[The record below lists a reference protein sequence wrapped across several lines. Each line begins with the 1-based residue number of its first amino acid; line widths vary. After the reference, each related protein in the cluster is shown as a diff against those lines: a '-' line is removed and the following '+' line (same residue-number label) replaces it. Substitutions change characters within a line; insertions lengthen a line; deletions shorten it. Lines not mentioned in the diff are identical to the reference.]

1 MSSCIPLD
9 KLHVKV
15 DVAKNKTEDVP
26 ALHPRWSQKIQ
37 FVTYHAPP
45 LDISDRG
52 QCEEWADRL
61 KFIEEDLHWALQ
73 LPHDKFWCQIVFDE
87 TFISLID
94 SYLRYAPRTHDI
106 LIELPVDTKSRHDE
120 VHRLVFMTCLRMAT
134 HKESKE
140 HHITPGV
147 FGEILY
153 ENFLFDIPK
162 LLDLCVLYGEGNGQL
177 LYKMIDNIFTTQPKY
192 NYDLQN
198 TIPTILQV
206 FDNIRAKCGVAEVS
220 GLIPKKL
227 TNPGQ
232 EQTELVTMM
241 ATDFQDV
248 VFYLADTG
256 TTLASFLDVYPPA
269 CSLFFKEDFVHHLA
283 QLYESVIPQ
292 IVTSLKKR
300 KFDSHSHKMLLRQKT
315 QEAKNSLLKVVHLII
330 NTCCIQ
336 PLLEN
341 IGGDERVEDF
351 IHVFTSIL
359 NERRFLADFESRHR
373 FENYQEILLQSPIE
387 IDEMRL
393 QYIQDAISSAFT
405 THGRRRKPTG
415 GTNRGGRT
423 SPDGS
428 PGPME
433 DTGAVGTMGGATGG
447 AVGGA
452 IGGAMGGAPG
462 GAVGGADFTAH
473 ADNFQVES
481 YEMEGACAARKT
493 GVELESLISSVK
505 DLLPDLGEGFIEVC
519 LEEMD
524 YNIERVINSV
534 LEDKLPPSL
543 QDMDRNMP
551 REVSQPGEAPK
562 SLLDGRRNVYDNDE
576 FDVFSRDSVDTS
588 RIFHGKQNK
597 MDKISLDD
605 KTIGSEDKFR
615 LNEAYG
621 YVVETVTAEEASQYA
636 KLYDDE
642 YDDTYDTNNVGAD
655 DADSADELLHGRP
668 LTVPRILG
676 GGNQGRTQK
685 SSESESQDSE
695 DEKKQRDHFVQDPA
709 LLRQK
714 AEQRR
719 ISQRRGQG
727 RRFGQGQG
735 REQGQ
740 EGQKYDVKGKA
751 KGQGQDADVLKNR
764 KFKEK
769 NKASRGNHNRRYMS
783 DKKRMGFGGGP

>member
-1 MSSCIPLD
+1 MSSCLPLD

-15 DVAKNKTEDVP
+15 EVGKSKTEDVP
-26 ALHPRWSQKIQ
+26 ALHPRWVQKIQ
-37 FVTYHAPP
+37 FLTYHAPP
-45 LDISDRG
+45 LNLSDRG

-61 KFIEEDLHWALQ
+61 KFIEEDLHLALQ

-87 TFISLID
+87 TFVSLID
-94 SYLRYAPRTHDI
+94 SYLRYAPRTHDA

-140 HHITPGV
+140 HHITPSV

-162 LLDLCVLYGEGNGQL
+162 LLDLCVLYGQGNNQL
-177 LYKMIDNIFTTQPKY
+177 LHKMIDNIFTTQPKY
-192 NYDLQN
+192 NDDLQG

-206 FDNIRAKCGVAEVS
+206 FDNIRAKCGLADVS
-220 GLIPKKL
+220 GLTPKKL
-227 TNPGQ
+227 TDQSQ
-232 EQTELVTMM
+232 ERSELVSMSS
-241 ATDFQDV
+241 TDFQDV

-256 TTLASFLDVYPPA
+256 TTLASFLEVYPPA
-269 CSLFFKEDFVHHLA
+269 CVLFFKEDFVHQLA

-292 IVTSLKKR
+292 VVSSIKKR
-300 KFDSHSHKMLLRQKT
+300 KFDSHSHKTLLRQKT

-330 NTCCIQ
+330 NTYCIQ
-336 PLLEN
+336 PILEN
-341 IGGDERVEDF
+341 VGAEERVEDF
-351 IHVFTSIL
+351 IQLFTSML

-373 FENYQEILLQSPIE
+373 IENYQEILLQSPIE

-393 QYIQDAISSAFT
+393 QYIQDAINSAFT

-433 DTGAVGTMGGATGG
+433 DAGAVGGGAMGG

-452 IGGAMGGAPG
+452 MGGASSAIDS
-462 GAVGGADFTAH
+462 AVPVNDF
-473 ADNFQVES
+473 DVET
-481 YEMEGACAARKT
+481 YEAEGACAARKT

-524 YNIERVINSV
+524 YNLERVINAV

-543 QDMDRNMP
+543 QDLDRTMP
-551 REVSQPGEAPK
+551 KEIPQPVDAPK

-576 FDVFSRDSVDTS
+576 FDVFSRDAVDTS
-588 RIFHGKQNK
+588 RIFQGKQNK

-605 KTIGSEDKFR
+605 KTLGSDDKFR

-621 YVVETVTAEEASQYA
+621 YVVETLNADEASQMA
-636 KLYDDE
+636 ELYDDE

-668 LTVPRILG
+668 CTVPRILG
-676 GGNQGRTQK
+676 GGNQGRTRGV
-685 SSESESQDSE
+685 SSESDSQDSDE
-695 DEKKQRDHFVQDPA
+695 EKKRDQFVQDPA
-709 LLRQK
+709 LLRQR

-735 REQGQ
+735 HIQREQAQDGP
-740 EGQKYDVKGKA
+740 KHDVKGKA
-751 KGQGQDADVLKNR
+751 KGHGQEADVLKNR

-769 NKASRGNHNRRYMS
+769 NKAARGNHNRRYMS

>member
-1 MSSCIPLD
+1 MSSCLPLD

-15 DVAKNKTEDVP
+15 DIATNKTEDVA
-26 ALHPRWSQKIQ
+26 ALHPRWAQKIQ
-37 FVTYHAPP
+37 FLTYHAPP
-45 LDISDRG
+45 LDLSDRG

-87 TFISLID
+87 SFISLID

-140 HHITPGV
+140 HHITPSV

-162 LLDLCVLYGEGNGQL
+162 LMDLCVLYGQGNGQL
-177 LYKMIDNIFTTQPKY
+177 LFKMIDNIFTTQPKY
-192 NYDLQN
+192 NHDLQD

-206 FDNIRAKCGVAEVS
+206 FDNILAKCGMADAT
-220 GLIPKKL
+220 GLTPKKL
-227 TNPGQ
+227 TDQTQ
-232 EQTELVTMM
+232 EKSELVTMSSN
-241 ATDFQDV
+241 DFQDV

-256 TTLASFLDVYPPA
+256 TTLACFLDIYPPA
-269 CSLFFKEDFVHHLA
+269 CTPFFKEDFVQHLA

-292 IVTSLKKR
+292 VVSSIKKR
-300 KFDSHSHKMLLRQKT
+300 KFDSHSHKTLLRQKT

-330 NTCCIQ
+330 NTYCIE
-336 PLLEN
+336 PILESV
-341 IGGDERVEDF
+341 GAEERVEDF
-351 IHVFTSIL
+351 IHIFTSML

-405 THGRRRKPTG
+405 THGHRRKPTG

-433 DTGAVGTMGGATGG
+433 DVGAVGGG

-452 IGGAMGGAPG
+452 SG
-462 GAVGGADFTAH
+462 GAVGGASAGGHSVQGDEY
-473 ADNFQVES
+473 QVET
-481 YEMEGACAARKT
+481 YEAEGACAARKS
-493 GVELESLISSVK
+493 GVELQSLISSVK

-524 YNIERVINSV
+524 YNLERVINAV

-543 QDMDRNMP
+543 QDLDRTMP
-551 REVSQPGEAPK
+551 QEPSHPVEAPK
-562 SLLDGRRNVYDNDE
+562 SLLDGRRNVYDHDE
-576 FDVFSRDSVDTS
+576 FDVFSRDNVDTS
-588 RIFHGKQNK
+588 RIFQGKQ
-597 MDKISLDD
+597 
-605 KTIGSEDKFR
+605 
-615 LNEAYG
+615 
-621 YVVETVTAEEASQYA
+621 
-636 KLYDDE
+636 
-642 YDDTYDTNNVGAD
+642 
-655 DADSADELLHGRP
+655 
-668 LTVPRILG
+668 
-676 GGNQGRTQK
+676 
-685 SSESESQDSE
+685 
-695 DEKKQRDHFVQDPA
+695 
-709 LLRQK
+709 
-714 AEQRR
+714 
-719 ISQRRGQG
+719 
-727 RRFGQGQG
+727 
-735 REQGQ
+735 
-740 EGQKYDVKGKA
+740 
-751 KGQGQDADVLKNR
+751 
-764 KFKEK
+764 
-769 NKASRGNHNRRYMS
+769 
-783 DKKRMGFGGGP
+783 